1 MGTMG
6 STIKCKDQG
15 LYHMKCDDDSI
26 ITFEM
31 LYSPDTSHTVIF
43 LADIVTKDKDSFGYW
58 WQLSDIKVG
67 HGKLNVLSST
77 KLTHYTINLEMKKPV
92 VH

>member
-6 STIKCKDQG
+6 SGIKCKAQG

-31 LYSPDTSHTVIF
+31 LYSPDTSHTVIL
-43 LADIVTKDKDSFGYW
+43 LADIVTKYKDSFGY
-58 WQLSDIKVG
+58 
-67 HGKLNVLSST
+67 
-77 KLTHYTINLEMKKPV
+77 
-92 VH
+92 